1 VIVDPIRSGWAAVLA
16 DGRASR
22 LALICLG
29 IWLNAA
35 DSLVSATIM
44 PSVAAQLGGYT
55 YFSWATAGFLVGAIL
70 AGASAGRL
78 SERYGLRLAITFS
91 GLVFTAGCIVSA
103 TAPGI
108 GVFLVGRLVQGIGSG
123 WIAGFAMV
131 AVALTFPH
139 QHLVRVF
146 ACVTAVWG
154 VATVLGP
161 LVGGLYAQQ
170 GDWRGVFWL
179 FAIQGVAFSATAPAL
194 LKGAA
199 PPNAG
204 QGIPWK
210 QLAILG
216 VGICAFAIADLYRRP
231 AGSALLIIAG
241 FVALHVLLRV
251 DSRSGT
257 RLLPHRAGDMTSVP
271 GAAYA
276 AMFALTAASMG
287 FIVYMP
293 AILQQTRGLSPLW
306 AGYVVG
312 AEALSWTLAAFWV
325 AGSGHSGER
334 GWIRA
339 GAFCIVAALFVL
351 TAVTHSGNL
360 ILIVAGGVIMGAGFG
375 FCSSLMNR
383 SVIGSLSEAER
394 AIGSSA
400 IIAVRQTGGAIGA
413 AIAGGAAN
421 FAGLTAGVTAG
432 SAQVASV
439 WVFAAGIPL
448 ALGGLWA
455 TLRLTGRRVADRTP

>member
-1 VIVDPIRSGWAAVLA
+1 VIVDPIRSEWAHVLA

-78 SERYGLRLAITFS
+78 SERYGLRIAIS
-91 GLVFTAGCIVSA
+91 VAGLVFTAGCVIGA
-103 TAPGI
+103 MAPDM

-131 AVALTFPH
+131 AVAVTFPH
-139 QHLVRVF
+139 EHLTRVF

-179 FAIQGVAFSATAPAL
+179 FAIQGLAFTATAPVL

-199 PPNAG
+199 PANAA
-204 QGIPWK
+204 QAIPWK
-210 QLAILG
+210 QLAVLG
-216 VGICAFAIADLYRRP
+216 VGICAFAIADLNRTP
-231 AGSALLIIAG
+231 ALSALLVVAG
-241 FVALHVLLRV
+241 FVALYLLLRV
-251 DSRSGT
+251 DSRSRT
-257 RLLPHRAGDMTSVP
+257 RLLPHRAAQMTSVC
-271 GAAYA
+271 GATYA

-287 FIVYMP
+287 FLVYMP
-293 AILQQTRGLSPLW
+293 AILQRTRGLSPLW

-312 AEALSWTLAAFWV
+312 AEALAWTLAAFVV
-325 AGSGHSGER
+325 AGSTRIGER

-339 GAFCIVAALFVL
+339 GAICIVVALCLL
-351 TAVTHSGNL
+351 TAVTHSAPL
-360 ILIVAGGVIMGAGFG
+360 LPIVAGGVLMGAGFG

-383 SVIGSLSEAER
+383 KVIGALDDTER

-413 AIAGGAAN
+413 AIAGVAAN
-421 FAGLTAGVTAG
+421 LAGLAAGAPLA
-432 SAQVASV
+432 SARLASV

-455 TLRLTGRRVADRTP
+455 VLKLTATSGSDRAR

>member
-1 VIVDPIRSGWAAVLA
+1 
-16 DGRASR
+16 
-22 LALICLG
+22 
-29 IWLNAA
+29 
-35 DSLVSATIM
+35 
-44 PSVAAQLGGYT
+44 
-55 YFSWATAGFLVGAIL
+55 
-70 AGASAGRL
+70 
-78 SERYGLRLAITFS
+78 
-91 GLVFTAGCIVSA
+91 
-103 TAPGI
+103 
-108 GVFLVGRLVQGIGSG
+108 
-123 WIAGFAMV
+123 
-131 AVALTFPH
+131 
-139 QHLVRVF
+139 
-146 ACVTAVWG
+146 
-154 VATVLGP
+154 
-161 LVGGLYAQQ
+161 
-170 GDWRGVFWL
+170 VFWL
-179 FAIQGVAFSATAPAL
+179 FAIQGVAFTATAPAL

-199 PPNAG
+199 PANAA

-210 QLAILG
+210 QLAVLG

-241 FVALHVLLRV
+241 FVALYVLLRV